1 MEAEIPGFFVRLNAK
16 AFVSPPPTRRAAT
29 AEDPSAPVRYVVAQV
44 DRAKVLL
51 QGSRTIVGLYVNP
64 GDNNMLTIKVW
75 GPCLLAG
82 PRVKAACFK
91 M

>member
-1 MEAEIPGFFVRLNAK
+1 M
-16 AFVSPPPTRRAAT
+16 
-29 AEDPSAPVRYVVAQV
+29 RYVVAQV

-91 M
+91 MKFFSCCHEHTFVYLPP

>member
-1 MEAEIPGFFVRLNAK
+1 MPGFFVRLNAK
-16 AFVSPPPTRRAAT
+16 AAASPTPSRRFLA
-29 AEDPSAPVRYVVAQV
+29 AEDPSSPVRYIVAQV

-64 GDNNMLTIKVW
+64 GDNNMLTIKVCRPGGRW
-75 GPCLLAG
+75 LSH
-82 PRVKAACFK
+82 